1 MIRNIFRQISPRI
14 AIMITNQLTTLFSIP
29 WLAAHLNIELF
40 GLIATCLILIQT
52 GWIIIDWGGMN
63 YSTEIWKSKQ
73 SITIKNE
80 LVTNIT
86 SSKLFL
92 GLIYLSVIAVFIFL
106 DMVNLPWIFFL
117 MSIPA
122 AIAGGIFPLWFYHVT
137 KKPSDL
143 VFITF
148 IIRLIFLICV
158 IIFIKDDSDALLY
171 LILFSGTITIITIY
185 AFARMIFKYS
195 FRWHNFSYKSAF
207 KHIRRSTSFLINS
220 VTNNHIQSV
229 WSISLALTGSPLAI
243 AIYNIAEQGYR
254 AGNAIS
260 NTISQVIR
268 INSINNSPYKTFK
281 LILFFVMIYFF
292 TACFFY
298 LVSDS
303 LIKFLFPSEFLNAI
317 IILKVMIVVWFIQ
330 SLIHIVNYP
339 ILGKLIGVIE
349 VHRLNPIF
357 IFLHG
362 ICLVFW
368 LLSSNSVFNMV
379 FFLAFA
385 SILQLL
391 IMFYLIIRNYKN

>member
-1 MIRNIFRQISPRI
+1 MIRITFRQISPRI
-14 AIMITNQLTTLFSIP
+14 AIMITNQLATLFAIP
-29 WLAAHLNIELF
+29 WLATHLNIELF
-40 GLIATCLILIQT
+40 GLIATSLILIQT
-52 GWIIIDWGGMN
+52 GWIILDWGGMN
-63 YSTEIWKSKQ
+63 YSSEIWKSKQ

-92 GLIYLSVIAVFIFL
+92 ALIYFSVISVLIFL

-148 IIRLIFLICV
+148 IMRLIFLICV
-158 IIFIKDDSDALLY
+158 INFIKDDSDALLY
-171 LILFSGTITIITIY
+171 LILFSGTITLITIY
-185 AFARMIFKYS
+185 AFVRMIFKYS
-195 FRWHNFSYKSAF
+195 FRWHNFNYKSVF
-207 KHIRRSTSFLINS
+207 KHIRSSASFFINS
-220 VTNNHIQSV
+220 LTNNYIQSV

-268 INSINNSPYKTFK
+268 INSINKSPYKTFK

-303 LIKFLFPSEFLNAI
+303 LIKFLFPSEFFNAI

>member
-14 AIMITNQLTTLFSIP
+14 AIMITNQLTTLFTIP

-52 GWIIIDWGGMN
+52 GWIVIDWGGMN

-92 GLIYLSVIAVFIFL
+92 ALIYLSVISVLIFL

-148 IIRLIFLICV
+148 IMRLIFLICV
-158 IIFIKDDSDALLY
+158 INFVKDDSDALLY
-171 LILFSGTITIITIY
+171 LILFSVTISFITIY
-185 AFARMIFKYS
+185 AFVRMILKYN
-195 FRWHNFSYKSAF
+195 FRWNNFSFKSAF
-207 KHIRRSTSFLINS
+207 EHIRKSTSFLINS

-229 WSISLALTGSPLAI
+229 WSISLALTGSPLSI

-268 INSINNSPYKTFK
+268 INSKNNSPYKTFK
-281 LILFFVMIYFF
+281 LILFFIMIYFF

-298 LVSDS
+298 LVSDT
-303 LIKFLFPSEFLNAI
+303 LIKLLFPSEFLNAI
-317 IILKVMIVVWFIQ
+317 KILKVMIIIWFIQ
-330 SLIHIVNYP
+330 SLIHIFNYP

-357 IFLHG
+357 ISLHG

-368 LLSSNSVFNMV
+368 LFSSNSPFNMV
-379 FFLAFA
+379 LFLAFA

-391 IMFYLIIRNYKN
+391 IMSYLIVRNL